1 MQARRLDSVS
11 WPSRFA
17 YIKIDVEGAEQL
29 LLQGS
34 EQMLRRW
41 APMVWSFEYL
51 ATQQRLGS
59 SKAEL
64 LEAFAH
70 WNYQFF
76 LYRPALNRLVSF
88 IPDAHGSFPQRD
100 DDNVLAIHAS
110 AINLVPRRLGEI
122 E

>member
-110 AINLVPRRLGEI
+110 AINLVARRLGEI

>member
-1 MQARRLDSVS
+1 
-11 WPSRFA
+11 
-17 YIKIDVEGAEQL
+17 
-29 LLQGS
+29 
-34 EQMLRRW
+34 MLRRW

-51 ATQQRLGS
+51 DTQQRLGS

-88 IPDAHGSFPQRD
+88 IPDAHASFPQRD
-100 DDNVLAIHAS
+100 DDNVVAIHAS
-110 AINLVPRRLGEI
+110 AINLVARRLCGLE
-122 E
+122 